1 MHYGLLRPHEV
12 ARYSA
17 AGRLPRSRRFLAVPF
32 VGKDAPSHASEY
44 AHPDIAIG
52 LATLAYRYEGL
63 RPADFGAAIH
73 QLRAELDSE
82 VGPALKRPASLQWIR
97 WVQAVGKRVR
107 GTATAPRR
115 ASEGG
120 ADAAASAPAGSP
132 AKPAGAG
139 GGGGGGGGGAAE
151 GGGAAAIMA
160 SAAACSAAVSA
171 AAIMTATSSADAL
184 ADSDV
189 GLYDILPLHLLDLMD
204 VEYMTLLYKLLQRSP
219 HVVRFYLAERVFPDT
234 TAHQSAKLSANG
246 QDLGGSML
254 FSRRIAFSGTPSSLL
269 PLEMG
274 ECVYQQGDDA
284 TMLRTLT
291 EPNVVSQLDLPAAWS
306 PLLLLKTLTEL
317 SPPADALIDAGAL
330 VTGMSNRQVAVH
342 LLPLPPEP

>member
-1 MHYGLLRPHEV
+1 M
-12 ARYSA
+12 
-17 AGRLPRSRRFLAVPF
+17 
-32 VGKDAPSHASEY
+32 
-44 AHPDIAIG
+44 
-52 LATLAYRYEGL
+52 
-63 RPADFGAAIH
+63 
-73 QLRAELDSE
+73 
-82 VGPALKRPASLQWIR
+82 
-97 WVQAVGKRVR
+97 
-107 GTATAPRR
+107 
-115 ASEGG
+115 
-120 ADAAASAPAGSP
+120 
-132 AKPAGAG
+132 
-139 GGGGGGGGGAAE
+139 
-151 GGGAAAIMA
+151 
-160 SAAACSAAVSA
+160 
-171 AAIMTATSSADAL
+171 
-184 ADSDV
+184 

-204 VEYMTLLYKLLQRSP
+204 VEYMTLLYKLLQRSA

-291 EPNVVSQLDLPAAWS
+291 EPQVVSQLDLPAAWS

-330 VTGMSNRQVAVH
+330 VTGMSNRQVAAH